1 MTRPPITRR
10 AFVTSTTVGIAA
22 AAATSSCAITG
33 PVARTAALENRA
45 APTGPFDTMRDMLA
59 ALDARGRLLRIDRID
74 QDAYEGTAL
83 MYRLVEKHGL
93 EGAPALLF
101 DEVKIGGQWIR
112 GPVVGN
118 YLGHWDTEC
127 LALGLL
133 PDPDDGPAT
142 FRKARAHLIALAAK
156 NGGRYPEIPPVLIA
170 PGQARCK
177 EVVLR
182 GDEIDLTRFPIMQV
196 NPGDGGRY
204 INTASVY
211 TVDPKA
217 GVNLGTYRCQLKGPR
232 KVAVSPGAGQTGWN
246 MLMAARKRGE
256 KTAQVTLILG
266 QDPIVYVVSG
276 SRAAGRQGNKPVDEL
291 AVAGGLRGRAVEV
304 VKCETN
310 NFLVP
315 AHVEMVIEGVIPLDD
330 LEREGPY
337 GEGLGYQGDGENA
350 FWMTVTTVTHRRN
363 PWFHNSFTGVDRGPM
378 KSPGVASSYLFAKK
392 FVPEIV
398 DFHYLGNANNIFFI
412 SIDKTRPGQGIAAGE
427 KLGKFNPVAKVVI
440 VVDKDVDLMNLPQ
453 VMAAIS
459 SRWQPSP
466 AARIYENLP
475 GLPLDPSQSDPN
487 KTSKIVIDATRQLPG
502 EGGPAS
508 FPRTNRELLTTLAP
522 DAFARVDAKWGDI
535 VAGFGRGSS

>member
-1 MTRPPITRR
+1 MPTNPFLTRR
-10 AFVTSTTVGIAA
+10 TFVAGSSLSVAAALTASGCTTSTGVGIADTA
-22 AAATSSCAITG
+22 RNPGPTG
-33 PVARTAALENRA
+33 
-45 APTGPFDTMRDMLA
+45 PTGPFDTMREMIA
-59 ALDARGRLLRIDRID
+59 TLDARGRLLRIDRVD

-101 DEVKIGGQWIR
+101 DEVKIDGKWIK

-127 LALGLL
+127 LALGLE
-133 PDPDDGPAT
+133 PDATSGPAT
-142 FRKARAHLIALAAK
+142 FRKARAHLIDIAQK
-156 NGGRYPEIPPVLIA
+156 NGGRYPEIPPVLI
-170 PGQARCK
+170 PREQALCK
-177 EVVLR
+177 EVILR

-232 KVAVSPGAGQTGWN
+232 KVAVSPGAGQTGWK

-256 KTAQVTLILG
+256 KTAAVTLILG

-276 SRAAGRQGNKPVDEL
+276 SRAANRQGDKPVDEL
-291 AVAGGLRGRAVEV
+291 AVAGGLRGRPVEII
-304 VKCETN
+304 KCETN
-310 NFLVP
+310 DFLVP
-315 AHVEMVIEGVIPLDD
+315 AHVEMVIEGEILLND

-337 GEGLGYQGDGENA
+337 GEGLGYQGAGENA

-412 SIDKTRPGQGIAAGE
+412 SIDKTKPGQSIAAGE

-466 AARIYENLP
+466 AAARGRRP
-475 GLPLDPSQSDPN
+475 GKFPANQPGDPDHARTRRLCTRRCEVGRADCRHPVADFTAACERGGTVPWPPVA
-487 KTSKIVIDATRQLPG
+487 KTR
-502 EGGPAS
+502 
-508 FPRTNRELLTTLAP
+508 
-522 DAFARVDAKWGDI
+522 
-535 VAGFGRGSS
+535 

>member
-1 MTRPPITRR
+1 MPTIPFLTRR
-10 AFVTSTTVGIAA
+10 TFVAGSSLSVAAALTASGCTTSTGVGIADTA
-22 AAATSSCAITG
+22 RNPGPTG
-33 PVARTAALENRA
+33 
-45 APTGPFDTMRDMLA
+45 PTGPFDTMREMIA
-59 ALDARGRLLRIDRID
+59 TLDARGRLLRIDRVD

-101 DEVKIGGQWIR
+101 DEVKIDGKWIK

-127 LALGLL
+127 LALGLE
-133 PDPDDGPAT
+133 PDATSGPAT
-142 FRKARAHLIALAAK
+142 FRKARAHLIDIAQK
-156 NGGRYPEIPPVLIA
+156 NGGRYPEIPPVLI
-170 PGQARCK
+170 PREQALCK
-177 EVVLR
+177 EVILR

-232 KVAVSPGAGQTGWN
+232 KVAVSPGAGQTGWK

-256 KTAQVTLILG
+256 KTAAVTLILG

-276 SRAAGRQGNKPVDEL
+276 SRAANRQGDKPVDEL
-291 AVAGGLRGRAVEV
+291 AVAGGLRGRPVEII
-304 VKCETN
+304 KCETN
-310 NFLVP
+310 DFLVP
-315 AHVEMVIEGVIPLDD
+315 AHVEMVIEGEILLND

-337 GEGLGYQGDGENA
+337 GEGLGYQGAGENA

-412 SIDKTRPGQGIAAGE
+412 SIDKTKPGQGIAAGE

-466 AARIYENLP
+466 AARIFENLP
-475 GLPLDPSQSDPN
+475 GLPLDPSQVDRN
-487 KTSKIVIDATRQLPG
+487 KTSKIVIDATRQLPD
-502 EGGPAS
+502 EGGPAT

-522 DAFARVDAKWGDI
+522 DAFARVDAKWGELI
-535 VAGFGRGSS
+535 AGIP

>member
-1 MTRPPITRR
+1 MPHPPLTRR
-10 AFVTSTTVGIAA
+10 TFVTGTSVGLAA
-22 AAATSSCAITG
+22 AVATTSCALAGPTAPGTG
-33 PVARTAALENRA
+33 SLNSPATPA
-45 APTGPFDTMRDMLA
+45 GPFDTMREMIA
-59 ALDARGRLLRIDRID
+59 ALDARGRLLRIDRVD

-101 DEVKIGGQWIR
+101 DEVKTGGEWLR
-112 GPVVGN
+112 GPVIGN
-118 YLGHWDTEC
+118 YLGHWDTEFV
-127 LALGLL
+127 ALGLE
-133 PDPDDGPAT
+133 PVPGDGPAT
-142 FRKARAHLIALAAK
+142 FRKARAHLIDIAQK
-156 NGGRYPEIPPVLIA
+156 NGGRYPEIPPLLI
-170 PGQARCK
+170 PREQALCK
-177 EVVLR
+177 EVTLR

-232 KVAVSPGAGQTGWN
+232 KVAVSPGAGQTGWK
-246 MLMAARKRGE
+246 MLMAAQKRGE
-256 KTAQVTLILG
+256 KSAAVTLILG

-276 SRAAGRQGNKPVDEL
+276 SRAANRQGDKPVDEL
-291 AVAGGLRGRAVEV
+291 AVAGGLRGRPVEI

-310 NFLVP
+310 DYLIP
-315 AHVEMVIEGVIPLDD
+315 AHVEMVIEGEIPLND
-330 LEREGPY
+330 LEHEGPY
-337 GEGLGYQGDGENA
+337 GEGLGYQGAGENA

-412 SIDKTRPGQGIAAGE
+412 SIDKTKPGQGIAAGE

-475 GLPLDPSQSDPN
+475 GLPLDPSQVDRN
-487 KTSKIVIDATRQLPG
+487 KTSKIVIDATRHLPG
-502 EGGPAS
+502 EGGPAT

-522 DAFARVDAKWGDI
+522 DAFARVDAKWGKLI
-535 VAGFGRGSS
+535 AGIP